1 MTSDVLQDQIAYYR
15 ARAGEYDEWFYRK
28 GRYDRGAENNQR
40 WFDEVAT
47 VMGEVET
54 LGQVGHVLELAAG
67 TGIWT
72 VELAKIASH
81 ITAVDASA
89 EVIAIN
95 REKLGAS
102 PVTYVQADLFAWEPE
117 HQYDLVFFAFWLS
130 HVPPEKLNVFLDK
143 VRRATKPGARIFA
156 IDSLPDNTSSAANH
170 ESYQPDDIYH
180 TRKLN
185 DGREFKIVK
194 IFYTPADLERKLAE
208 HGFEAQVKTSG
219 RYFWYASGVTPSVP

>member
-1 MTSDVLQDQIAYYR
+1 MTTDVLQDQIAYYR

-28 GRYDRGAENNQR
+28 GRYDRGAEINQQ
-40 WFDEVAT
+40 WFDEVAL
-47 VMGEVET
+47 VMREVEA
-54 LGQVGHVLELAAG
+54 LGRVGHVLELAAG

-95 REKLGAS
+95 REKLSS
-102 PVTYVQADLFAWEPE
+102 PIVNYIQADLFAWEPDK
-117 HQYDLVFFAFWLS
+117 QYDLVFFAFWLS
-130 HVPPEKLNVFLDK
+130 HVPPEQLDGFLDK
-143 VRRATKPGARIFA
+143 VRRATKPGGRIFA

-170 ESYQPDDIYH
+170 EAYRPDDIYH

-194 IFYTPADLERKLAE
+194 IFYDPADLARKLAE
-208 HGFEAQVKTSG
+208 HGFNAQVKTSG
-219 RYFWYASGVTPSVP
+219 RYFWYTSVFRTP